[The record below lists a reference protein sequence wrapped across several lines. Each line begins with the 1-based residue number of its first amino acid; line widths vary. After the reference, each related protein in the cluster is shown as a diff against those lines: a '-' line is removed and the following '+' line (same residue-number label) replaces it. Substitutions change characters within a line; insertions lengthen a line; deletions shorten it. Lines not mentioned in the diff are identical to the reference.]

1 MATYIDFQEETLIN
15 GCIRKDRKAQEQ
27 LYRMYADEMY
37 NICLAYERDRDEVKD
52 ILQDSFIKVFRS
64 IEKYD
69 KKGPLKAW
77 VRRIVVNT
85 AIDHF
90 RRKKEADSF
99 VDIETIAEITP
110 GHGEHRD
117 GQGFKDIVNMIKLL
131 PQGARIVF
139 NLFALEGYSHKEI
152 AIKLSISEG
161 TSKSQYSRAR
171 QLLQQWVEI

>member
-1 MATYIDFQEETLIN
+1 MTQYINLQEESLIA
-15 GCIRKDRKAQEQ
+15 GCIKNDRKAQEQ

-37 NICLAYERDRDEVKD
+37 NICLAYEKDRDEVKD
-52 ILQDSFIKVFRS
+52 IMQESFIKVFRS

-90 RRKKEADSF
+90 RRKKETDAF
-99 VDIETIAEITP
+99 VDVETIAETTP
-110 GHGEHRD
+110 GDGDRQG
-117 GQGFKDIVNMIKLL
+117 GQGLKDILKMIMRL
-131 PQGARIVF
+131 PEGARMVF

-152 AIKLSISEG
+152 AEKLSISEG

>member
-1 MATYIDFQEETLIN
+1 MAQYVSFREESLLA
-15 GCIRKDRKAQEQ
+15 GCINNNRKAQEQ

-37 NICLAYERDRDEVKD
+37 NVCLVYEKDRNQVKD

-85 AIDHF
+85 AIDHI
-90 RRKKEADSF
+90 RKKKDFDDF
-99 VDIETIAEITP
+99 VDVETIADITP
-110 GHGEHRD
+110 GHGDEQG
-117 GQGFKDIVNMIKLL
+117 GQGMKDILKIIKRL
-131 PQGARIVF
+131 PEGAQLVF

-152 AIKLSISEG
+152 AEKLSISEG

>member
-1 MATYIDFQEETLIN
+1 MTQYVNLQEETLIG
-15 GCIRKDRKAQEQ
+15 GCVKNDRKSQEQ

-37 NICLAYERDRDEVKD
+37 NVCLAYEKDRDEVKD
-52 ILQDSFIKVFRS
+52 ILQESFIKVFRN

-90 RRKKEADSF
+90 RRKKDVDAF
-99 VDIETIAEITP
+99 VDVETIAEITP
-110 GHGEHRD
+110 EQGNQHG
-117 GQGFKDIVNMIKLL
+117 GQGFKDILKMVMRL
-131 PQGARIVF
+131 PEGARMVF

-152 AIKLSISEG
+152 AEIMSISEG

>member
-1 MATYIDFQEETLIN
+1 MTQYVNLQEETILA
-15 GCIRKDRKAQEQ
+15 GCLKNDRRAQEQ
-27 LYRMYADEMY
+27 LYRLYADEMY
-37 NICLAYERDRDEVKD
+37 TVCLAYEKDRDAVKD
-52 ILQDSFIKVFRS
+52 ILQESFIKVFRS

-90 RRKKEADSF
+90 RNKKDVDAFVEVEA
-99 VDIETIAEITP
+99 IAETTP
-110 GHGEHRD
+110 GQTERQNGHGV
-117 GQGFKDIVNMIKLL
+117 KDILKMVMRL
-131 PQGARIVF
+131 PEGARMVF

-152 AIKLSISEG
+152 ADRLSITEG

-171 QLLQQWVEI
+171 HLLRQWIER

>member
-1 MATYIDFQEETLIN
+1 MTEYINLREESILA
-15 GCIRKDRKAQEQ
+15 GCKKNDRKAQEQ

-37 NICLAYERDRDEVKD
+37 KVCLAYEKDRDEVKD
-52 ILQDSFIKVFRS
+52 ILQESFIKVFRS

-69 KKGPLKAW
+69 RKGPLKAW

-90 RRKKEADSF
+90 RKRKEVDAF
-99 VDIETIAEITP
+99 VDVETIAEITP
-110 GHGEHRD
+110 EPGERYG
-117 GQGFKDIVNMIKLL
+117 GQGFKDILKMVMRL
-131 PQGARIVF
+131 PEGARMVF

-152 AIKLSISEG
+152 AEKLSISEG